1 MHTTAAHQHSTA
13 NTYHR
18 IRTNAAHLTP
28 LSLTAS
34 MTESTRFRRAR
45 TFAFRVRDNF
55 HGVFLQMTLSERMGI
70 HGERR
75 HVPQKTDET
84 RLCWS
89 ECPEHIVTAVD
100 GGGRWSVE
108 IQAIGKGRILMTKQP
123 EKWAPTRERSDEVTV
138 RLAPGFTQA
147 SPFSSSTFF

>member
-1 MHTTAAHQHSTA
+1 
-13 NTYHR
+13 
-18 IRTNAAHLTP
+18 
-28 LSLTAS
+28 

-138 RLAPGFTQA
+138 RLAPWLHPSLPILFLN
-147 SPFSSSTFF
+147 FFLGRSC